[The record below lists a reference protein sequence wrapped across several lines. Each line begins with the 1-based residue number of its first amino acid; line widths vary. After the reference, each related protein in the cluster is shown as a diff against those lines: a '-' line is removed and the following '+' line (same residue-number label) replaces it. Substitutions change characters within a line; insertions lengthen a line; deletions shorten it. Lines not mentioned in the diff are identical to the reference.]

1 MFPPQLT
8 PEEEAQVSLS
18 NPDVVTKYK
27 AAARIVNQAIAAI
40 VAAAK
45 PGTLVTDLCDLG
57 DTFMNDAVAK
67 EFKGKDEE
75 NKPVEKGIAVPTCI
89 SVNHCVGHW
98 SPVESAQTL
107 KDGDVVKID
116 LGCHIDG
123 FASQAGHTFVVGAS
137 KVTGREADVMQ
148 CAKDCYEAAA
158 RLIKP
163 GAFVDDVPPVL
174 EKIAKHYGVSHVE
187 GVMTNQMNRF
197 IIDSGKVILNRPSD
211 NPEQQFQNAMFEE
224 GEVYAIDVIVSTGSG
239 KPKMIDE
246 KETTVFKRNYGH
258 LDLKVKAS
266 RQLISQIDKRFPT
279 MLFSLRN
286 LDGGIDTKVK
296 LAVQDLSRSG
306 MITHFPVTW
315 EKEGEQVAQV
325 KGTFLLM
332 PNGSDRL
339 NSFPQDQ
346 VVESDKK
353 ATLDDEVKA
362 LLSTS
367 LKPKKKKNKA

>member
-1 MFPPQLT
+1 MT
-8 PEEEAQVSLS
+8 PEEEEMESLS

-27 AAARIVNQAIAAI
+27 AAAKIVNQAIAAI

-57 DTFMNDAVAK
+57 DKFMNEAVARD
-67 EFKGKDEE
+67 FKGKDDEG
-75 NKPVEKGIAVPTCI
+75 NPVEKGIAVPTCI

-98 SPVESAQTL
+98 SPVESSQTL
-107 KDGDVVKID
+107 KDGDMVKVD

-123 FASQAGHTFVVGAS
+123 FASQAAHTFVVGAS
-137 KVTGREADVMQ
+137 KITGRDADVMQ

-158 RLIKP
+158 RLIKA
-163 GAFVDDVPPVL
+163 GGYVDDVPPVL
-174 EKIAKHYGVSHVE
+174 EKIANHYGCAHVS

-197 IIDSGKVILNRPSD
+197 IIDAGKVILNRPSS
-211 NPEQQFQNAMFEE
+211 NPDEQVTNAMFEE
-224 GEVYAIDVIVSTGSG
+224 GEVYAIDVIVSTGTG
-239 KPKMIDE
+239 NPRLMDE
-246 KETTVFKRNYGH
+246 KETTVFKRNHGH

-286 LDGGIDTKVK
+286 LDGEIDSKVK
-296 LAVQDLSRSG
+296 LAIRDLSRIG
-306 MITHFPVTW
+306 MISHFPVTW

-346 VVESDKK
+346 VVESEKK

-362 LLSTS
+362 MLSTS
-367 LKPKKKKNKA
+367 LKPKKKKSKSKA